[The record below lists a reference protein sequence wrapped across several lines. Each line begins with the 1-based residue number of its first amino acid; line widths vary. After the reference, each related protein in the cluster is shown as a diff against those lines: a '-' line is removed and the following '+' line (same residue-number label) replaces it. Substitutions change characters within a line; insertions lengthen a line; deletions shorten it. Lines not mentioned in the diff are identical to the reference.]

1 MCKKRLWPF
10 RKFRDK
16 KKEEKNAIDSNDD
29 SSRRQHSSTASGGDS
44 TVINERREVRAA
56 PFHSAGRKSVRGI
69 SLIEGR
75 WMQDVFMNAEAYYN
89 AVATTNA
96 DLHAAK
102 TYHEDTL
109 FASFHPIDDEG
120 LWVMEYESLQRGKI
134 KNVLKMGEECDEL
147 TPHRQWVKSFFKM
160 TSDNVMEGL
169 RKYKN
174 GTQAKVFME
183 VQSSNPD
190 VLTVK
195 TIVDDIISVFMCKR
209 ISN

>member
-1 MCKKRLWPF
+1 MCIQHIWPF
-10 RKFRDK
+10 RKSINQV
-16 KKEEKNAIDSNDD
+16 KNDEDTIISEDANSQK
-29 SSRRQHSSTASGGDS
+29 QHSLNTYGGDS
-44 TVINERREVRAA
+44 KTGSREIKAT
-56 PFHSAGRKSVRGI
+56 SYYSLGQ
-69 SLIEGR
+69 SLIRGR
-75 WMQDVFMNAEAYYN
+75 WVQDTFKNDFVYYN

-109 FASFHPIDDEG
+109 FASFHPIDGEG

-147 TPHRQWVKSFFKM
+147 TPHRQWVKSCFKM
-160 TSDNVMEGL
+160 TSNNVMEGL

-174 GTQAKVFME
+174 GTQVKVLIE

-195 TIVDDIISVFMCKR
+195 TIVDDIVSVFIHKR
-209 ISN
+209 IKD